1 MSQKK
6 GNKKNVT
13 ALVIGDPHFKHTNL
27 DIMTEFS
34 RKTLD
39 IAEKMKPTFI
49 VVLGDTLDTH
59 EILRIEPKDAAEEW
73 IYSLCKI
80 SKTFLLIGNHDM
92 ANPNEFLTKKHA
104 FTSLK
109 KWDVTLK
116 GKLFIVDE
124 PMYVEIRDKSFVFCP
139 YVPKNRFQ
147 EALDRVC
154 TDGNMWDMVDCIFA
168 HQEFKGSMHFSYELT
183 EGDEWDEDYPPVING
198 HIHTEQKIG
207 QNIFIPGTPFQHSF
221 GDNAEKRIWLVTF
234 ENGENSE
241 DTDDYYPGF
250 KIDKINLEMRTKK
263 TLSLPIAEVSSF
275 RKELLN
281 NSDIKLKLKGTSEQI
296 TVFKST
302 EVYKMLYSLPG
313 LHMDFI
319 NTDSEIVNSLLRE
332 EENASFSQENK
343 DIPIPVACRDQ
354 VSYLSILQKVVSQK
368 PEPVQEM
375 YKELVGVVE
384 EEVIYEIVID
394 TDDEEED

>member
-6 GNKKNVT
+6 GNKKSVT

-27 DIMTEFS
+27 DVMAEFS
-34 RKTLD
+34 KKTLA

-73 IYSLCKI
+73 IYGLTNI

-109 KWDVTLK
+109 KWDVTRK

-147 EALDRVC
+147 EALDKVC

-168 HQEFKGSMHFSYELT
+168 HQEFKGSYHFSYELT

-198 HIHTEQKIG
+198 HIHMEQKIG

-221 GDNAEKRIWLVTF
+221 GDNTEKRIWLLTF
-234 ENGENSE
+234 ENSENDE
-241 DTDDYYPGF
+241 DADDYYPGF

-263 TLSLPIAEVSSF
+263 TLHLPISEIASF
-275 RKELLN
+275 QKEALEH
-281 NSDIKLKLKGTSEQI
+281 SDIKLKLKGTSEQI
-296 TVFKST
+296 AVFKST
-302 EVYKMLYSLPG
+302 EEYKKLYSLPH
-313 LHMDFI
+313 LTLDFI
-319 NTDSEIVNSLLRE
+319 NTDSEILRTLLEE
-332 EENASFSQENK
+332 EENRYSPSEENE
-343 DIPIPVACRDQ
+343 DTVYIPVACRDQ
-354 VSYLSILQKVVSQK
+354 VSYLSMLQKVVSQK
-368 PEPVQEM
+368 PESVQEM

-394 TDDEEED
+394 TDEEE

>member
-1 MSQKK
+1 MKK
-6 GNKKNVT
+6 GNKSVT

-27 DIMTEFS
+27 DVMAEFS
-34 RKTLD
+34 KKTLA
-39 IAEKMKPTFI
+39 IAEKLKPTF
-49 VVLGDTLDTH
+49 VVILGDTLDTH
-59 EILRIEPKDAAEEW
+59 EILRIEPKDAAEDW
-73 IYSLCKI
+73 IYRMSTI

-104 FTSLK
+104 FNSLK
-109 KWDVTLK
+109 RWDAALK

-147 EALDRVC
+147 EALDKVC
-154 TDGNMWDMVDCIFA
+154 ADGNMWDMVDCIFA
-168 HQEFKGSMHFSYELT
+168 HQEFKGSRHFSHELT

-221 GDNAEKRIWLVTF
+221 GDDAEKRIWFLSF
-234 ENGENSE
+234 EDGEDVDE
-241 DTDDYYPGF
+241 YYPGF
-250 KIDKINLEMRTKK
+250 KIDKIHLEMRTKK
-263 TLSLPIAEVSSF
+263 TLHLSISDISSF
-275 RKELLN
+275 RKESLEH
-281 NSDIKLKLKGTSEQI
+281 SDIKLKLKGTSEQI

-319 NTDSEIVNSLLRE
+319 NTDSEILNSLLQE
-332 EENASFSQENK
+332 EDGCVASSEEK
-343 DIPIPVACRDQ
+343 KEDTAYIPVACRDQ

-368 PEPVQEM
+368 PESVQEM

-394 TDDEEED
+394 TDEEEE